1 MSFLK
6 TVVLISVVF
15 TLSACSWLG
24 KKDERRYLSDI
35 GTLTVRTA
43 SNEPLGVDH
52 KDVIRSYKSYLEVST
67 DPEMRVRVAH
77 RIAGLK
83 LQWDEIRLDEFGD
96 DIDSMVAEDREMAE
110 ASIGDYEALLSLYPD
125 RIDNDAI
132 YYQLAKAYSLA
143 GRTNQAIAV
152 LEELTARYAESI
164 YYLESQ
170 FRLGRMLY
178 NVRDYEASEM
188 RFEQVVAFGDQG
200 NPYYLDAQ
208 YFGGWALFKQN
219 RLEDSLL
226 AFTEMIEE
234 HFPDDETLMA
244 AEGAELEV
252 LNDSLRIMALMFDYL
267 GDWTEI
273 ARFYDEHGSRYFEYR
288 IYAELSNQYYEKKY
302 FKSSAS
308 TLRAFVDRFPDD
320 DRAPLYYRRLISGYE
335 KAGYP
340 QLRRKHKKIFIERFG
355 VGSPYWN
362 SHGEDV
368 RTLITVALGDYIWD
382 LATFA
387 HGWGQQS
394 SSKSQ
399 KRERLTEA
407 ADWYREYIR
416 SFPKAPDAVKAHF
429 LLAEI
434 SYEIGNFD
442 DARNN
447 YEIVAYQYPFYEN
460 AAEAG
465 YAALLAYNKYR
476 PTPQDALRWRQLT
489 VASAKRFVLEFPEDE
504 RRGTVLVN
512 TAEML
517 LGDEYY
523 EQALSTARLAQK
535 SGVELPP
542 RYSYG
547 ASLVQGHSAFEL
559 GEFAE
564 AEGALLAASE
574 YTELTRKER
583 GELRQKAAAAI
594 YKQGEAAQESNPEE
608 AVAQWLRLADVV
620 PESNLRE
627 NAEYDA
633 ATLLMQVAD
642 YPRAQ
647 EVLLAFR
654 DTYPKSEFSADI
666 RSKLI
671 IAYEE
676 QGEWRQAAFELQSV
690 SDSGS
695 NDEEKRI
702 AAFQSAE
709 YFEKAEDYDNAIVMY
724 RRYAHTYKR
733 PFDPAIEAHYKL
745 DQIYA
750 KLEEEEKRRFW
761 LDKIISLHLR
771 AGEDQT
777 DRSRYLASQA
787 AFELGEFDRNKF
799 DNISI
804 SLPLAKSIVRKNNA
818 MQGALKRYTQAVEME
833 VLEFTT
839 PSTYHIG
846 EMYAKFSRGLL
857 ESERPAGMDELE
869 EEEYTFLLED
879 QAFPLEEAAIDI
891 HQTNIGRTYDGLYDE
906 WVKKSFDSM
915 AVLMPGQYDKQEQAV
930 SYVDQIR

>member
-1 MSFLK
+1 MTYFRILAVGLMVIIASG
-6 TVVLISVVF
+6 
-15 TLSACSWLG
+15 CSWLG

-52 KDVIRSYKSYLEVST
+52 RDVIRSYKSYLEVST

-83 LQWDEIRLDEFGD
+83 LQWDEVRLEEFGD
-96 DIDSMVAEDREMAE
+96 DIDGMVEEDREMAE
-110 ASIGDYEALLSLYPD
+110 ASIGDYEALLKLYPD

-143 GRTNQAIAV
+143 GRPNQAIAV
-152 LEELTARYAESI
+152 LEEMTERYPESI

-178 NVRDYEASEM
+178 NVSDFEASEQ
-188 RFEQVVAFGDQG
+188 RFAQVIEFGPEG
-200 NPYYLDAQ
+200 NQYYMDAQ
-208 YFGGWALFKQN
+208 YFRGWALFKQN
-219 RLEDSLL
+219 KLEESLL
-226 AFTEMIEE
+226 AFTAMIDE
-234 HFPDDETLMA
+234 HFPTDEDLMA

-252 LNDSLRIMALMFDYL
+252 LNDSLRIMALMFDYM

-273 ARFYDEHGSRYFEYR
+273 ARFYDEYGTRYFEYR
-288 IYAELSNQYYEKKY
+288 IYAEMSNQYYEKKY
-302 FKSSAS
+302 YKSSAS

-335 KAGYP
+335 QAGYP
-340 QLRRKHKKIFIERFG
+340 NLRRKHKEIFIERFG
-355 VGSPYWN
+355 VGSDYWE

-394 SSKSQ
+394 KSAAD
-399 KRERLTEA
+399 KRERLGEA

-434 SYEIGNFD
+434 SYELGNYD

-465 YAALLAYNKYR
+465 YAALLAYNRYR
-476 PTPQDALRWRQLT
+476 PEPEDALRWRQLT
-489 VASAKRFVLEFPEDE
+489 VASAKRFVLEFPQDE

-523 EQALSTARLAQK
+523 DQALSTARLAQE
-535 SGVELPP
+535 SGVELEP
-542 RYSYG
+542 RYAYG

-559 GEFAE
+559 GKFEE
-564 AEGALLAASE
+564 AENALLAASE
-574 YTELTRKER
+574 YEALSRKER
-583 GELRQKAAAAI
+583 DALRQKAAASI
-594 YKQGEAAQESNPEE
+594 YKQGEAVQEEAPEE

-620 PESNLRE
+620 PESDLRE

-633 ATLLMQVAD
+633 ATLLMQMED
-642 YPRAQ
+642 FPRAQ

-654 DTYPKSEFSADI
+654 ENHPDSKFSSDI

-671 IAYEE
+671 IAYEG
-676 QGEWRQAAFELQSV
+676 QGEWRKAAFELKSI

-724 RRYAHTYKR
+724 RSYAHTYKR

-750 KLEEEEKRRFW
+750 ILGEEEKRRFW

-771 AGEDQT
+771 AGDDQT
-777 DRSRYLASQA
+777 DRSRYLASKA
-787 AFELGEFDRNKF
+787 AFELAEFDRRRF
-799 DNISI
+799 DEIAI
-804 SLPLAKSIVRKNNA
+804 TLPLAKSIVRKNKA

-839 PSTYHIG
+839 PSTFHIG
-846 EMYAKFSRGLL
+846 DMYAKFSRGLL
-857 ESERPAGMDELE
+857 DSERPAGMDELE
-869 EEEYTFLLED
+869 EEEYLFLLED
-879 QAFPLEEAAIDI
+879 QAFPLEEAAINI
-891 HQTNIGRTYDGLYDE
+891 HQTNIGRTYDGIYDE
-906 WVKKSFDSM
+906 WVKKSFASM
-915 AVLMPGQYDKQEQAV
+915 AKLMPGQYDKQEKAV
-930 SYVDQIR
+930 TYVDQIR

>member
-1 MSFLK
+1 MLFRFLLLAML
-6 TVVLISVVF
+6 VVVS
-15 TLSACSWLG
+15 SGCSWFG
-24 KKDERRYLSDI
+24 KKDERKYLSDI

-43 SNEPLGVDH
+43 SDEPLGVDH
-52 KDVIRSYKSYLEVST
+52 RDVIRSYKSYLEVST
-67 DPEMRVRVAH
+67 DPELRVRVAH

-83 LQWDEIRLDEFGD
+83 LQWDEIRMDQFGD
-96 DIDSMVAEDREMAE
+96 DIDAMVEEDREMAE
-110 ASIGDYEALLSLYPD
+110 ASIGDYEALLELYPD
-125 RIDNDAI
+125 RIDNDTI

-143 GRTNQAIAV
+143 GRQNQAIAV
-152 LEELTARYAESI
+152 LEELTERYPESI

-178 NVRDYEASEM
+178 NVSDFEASES
-188 RFEQVVAFGDQG
+188 RFTQVVEFGPEG

-208 YFGGWALFKQN
+208 YFRGWALFKQN

-226 AFTEMIEE
+226 SFTEMIDE

-244 AEGAELEV
+244 ADGAELEV
-252 LNDSLRIMALMFDYL
+252 LNDTLRIMALMFDYL
-267 GDWTEI
+267 GDWNEI
-273 ARFYDEHGSRYFEYR
+273 ARFYDEHGTRYFEYR

-302 FKSSAS
+302 YKSSAS
-308 TLRAFVDRFPDD
+308 TLRAFVDRFPQD

-340 QLRRKHKKIFIERFG
+340 MLRRKHKEIFIERFG
-355 VGSPYWN
+355 VGSPYWE
-362 SHGEDV
+362 SHGEEV

-387 HGWGQQS
+387 HGWGQQTKS
-394 SSKSQ
+394 SSD
-399 KRERLTEA
+399 KRERLEQA
-407 ADWYREYIR
+407 AGWYREYIR

-434 SYEIGNFD
+434 SYGIGNYD

-465 YAALLAYNKYR
+465 YAALLAYNKYK
-476 PTPQDALRWRQLT
+476 PTPEEEARWRQLT
-489 VASAKRFVLEFPEDE
+489 VASAKRFVLEFPQDE

-517 LGDEYY
+517 LADEYY
-523 EQALSTARLAQK
+523 GQALTTARLAQE

-559 GEFAE
+559 GKFDE
-564 AEGALLAASE
+564 AEIALLAASE
-574 YTELTRKER
+574 YSELNRKQR
-583 GELRQKAAAAI
+583 ADLRQKSAAAI
-594 YKQGEAAQESNPEE
+594 YKQGEAAQEENPEE
-608 AVAQWLRLADVV
+608 AVAQWLRLAEVV
-620 PESNLRE
+620 PESDLRE

-633 ATLLMQVAD
+633 ATLLMQIEDFA
-642 YPRAQ
+642 RAE
-647 EVLLAFR
+647 EVLLGFR
-654 DTYPKSEFSADI
+654 ENHPNSKFSNDI

-671 IAYEE
+671 IAYEG
-676 QGEWRQAAFELQSV
+676 QGEWRQAAFELKTI
-690 SDSGS
+690 SDSGTD
-695 NDEEKRI
+695 DEEKRI

-709 YFEKAEDYDNAIVMY
+709 YFEKAEDFDNAIVMY

-750 KLEEEEKRRFW
+750 KLGEEEKRRFW
-761 LDKIISLHLR
+761 LDKIISLHSR
-771 AGEDQT
+771 AGDDKT
-777 DRSRYLASQA
+777 DRSRYLASKA
-787 AFELGEFDRNKF
+787 AFELGEFDRRRF
-799 DNISI
+799 DEIEI
-804 SLPLAKSIVRKNNA
+804 TLPLAKSIVRKNNA

-839 PSTYHIG
+839 PATFHIG
-846 EMYAKFSRGLL
+846 DMYAKFSRGLM

-891 HQTNIGRTYDGLYDE
+891 HQTNISRTYDGLYDQ
-906 WVKKSFDSM
+906 WVKKSFRSM
-915 AVLMPGQYDKQEQAV
+915 ARLMPGQYDKQEKAV
-930 SYVDQIR
+930 TYVDQIR